1 MAQANLSGYSVGG
14 SGSGATTSSD
24 EPKTKTGYWTLS
36 KLKRAYLD
44 YLGTKREEID
54 EQQDARRFVH
64 GSQWTSEQIKQL
76 NARKQPVVWNN
87 KTKRKINGIV
97 GTLQRLRQD
106 PKAYART
113 PKHEEG
119 AELATSAIRY
129 ATERAEFERKDPV
142 CAEMCAIDGIG
153 GVEFVLEQGDKG
165 DVEVGLDVVYVDGF
179 FYDPRSSQDDFSDAR
194 YLGVGKWM
202 ELDTAVELFPD
213 KEAELEASVGSG
225 EELSS
230 DSDRDNQQWFQTDNE
245 NAQRIR
251 MVECWYKHKGKW
263 CFAVFTGDQIL
274 QEGESPFINEDGQTE
289 HKYEMFSAYIDQDND
304 RYGFVRDLKPL
315 NQEINMRRSKALY
328 TMLSRRI
335 IAPQGAF
342 DDIEVARR
350 EAARSDG
357 VVIYNPAG
365 GEAPVFDDS
374 ARMAETEAQF
384 KFLEDVKTDFE
395 SFGPNVAVTGEGLEN
410 SSGRAIHLLQQAGLA
425 DLGPF
430 IQSYRGWK
438 IRVYRKMWNT
448 IQRHWAGE
456 RWIRVTDDDEISQF
470 IQVNG
475 VGIDPMTGQ
484 PQLVNAIGELD
495 VDIILDEG
503 PDQINVQAD
512 AYEVMNALAS
522 KGGEVP
528 TDILIELAPLPVSL
542 KKRLLEKLNPEP
554 GPEQQQ
560 KMQVEMQ
567 MGVETVKEKAA
578 SAQLKQAQAAKAAA
592 EAAVVQPEQ
601 PNMQMGQPG
610 DDPMTIQTE
619 ALEKQ
624 ASAEQKAADAEKKRA
639 ETQKI
644 YQDIQLEPQRM
655 AMEQQNQAQ
664 ERMLK
669 SQQAQQTFAAS
680 REDSQRNYEVNRMK
694 AKQKPASKAKP

>member
-1 MAQANLSGYSVGG
+1 M
-14 SGSGATTSSD
+14 
-24 EPKTKTGYWTLS
+24 
-36 KLKRAYLD
+36 
-44 YLGTKREEID
+44 
-54 EQQDARRFVH
+54 
-64 GSQWTSEQIKQL
+64 
-76 NARKQPVVWNN
+76 
-87 KTKRKINGIV
+87 
-97 GTLQRLRQD
+97 
-106 PKAYART
+106 
-113 PKHEEG
+113 
-119 AELATSAIRY
+119 ATSAIRY

-153 GVEFVLEQGDKG
+153 GVEFVIEQGDKG

>member
-24 EPKTKTGYWTLS
+24 EPKTKTDYWTLS